1 MKYFQKIAEW
11 ASSAFASAYFQIFHI
26 IWWSSWIIIG
36 IEKFP
41 FGLLTLVVSLESILL
56 SGLILN
62 ATNRQGD
69 QDRKIIMKDLKLDQA
84 THGHIEELRRHV
96 QQILTILDEGETL

>member
-1 MKYFQKIAEW
+1 MKYFQKIADW